1 MKRKQL
7 FILLLAFSFFSIN
20 GNAQQVEAFAKL
32 DTNAMMIGDQ
42 IGLTIGINLPKDF
55 QVVWPAF
62 ADTVTGHVEIVKKFA
77 VDTTQNKGQKVITQ
91 RLVVTSFDSGYY
103 QLPSI
108 RFAFKRKNDTAL
120 YSLETNPMSLTVNVP
135 QVDTTKAIK
144 PIVAPLAEP
153 VTFMEVF
160 PYILGGLL
168 ALALIAFAIYY
179 FKRRKAHQPV
189 FARKP
194 KPLPPPHVEAI
205 EKLEELRLAK
215 LWQSGKLKAY
225 HSAITDIMRVYLKRR
240 YGFDA
245 VEMTSDDIFEHLA
258 NQMTNEQALAKL
270 KQVFSLADFV
280 KFAKAR
286 PTALENDQSIYDC
299 IDFVNETKFIPDETK
314 GVEEEQTTKEKEE
327 EENQ

>member
-1 MKRKQL
+1 M
-7 FILLLAFSFFSIN
+7 
-20 GNAQQVEAFAKL
+20 EAFAKL

-42 IGLTIGINLPKDF
+42 IGLTIGMNLPKDF

-77 VDTTQNKGQKVITQ
+77 VDTTQNKAQKVVTQ
-91 RLVVTSFDSGYY
+91 RLIVTSFDSGYY
-103 QLPSI
+103 QLPAI

-120 YSLETNPMSLTVNVP
+120 YTLETNPINLTVNVP

-153 VTFMEVF
+153 VTFKEML
-160 PYILGGLL
+160 PYIIGGLL
-168 ALALIAFAIYY
+168 LIALIVFAIYY

-189 FARKP
+189 FARKS

-205 EKLEELRLAK
+205 GKLEELRLAK

-245 VEMTSDDIFEHLA
+245 VEMTSGDVFEQLVT
-258 NQMTNEQALAKL
+258 QTVNEQAFAKL
-270 KQVFSLADFV
+270 KQVFTLADFV
-280 KFAKAR
+280 KFAKAH

-299 IDFVNETKFIPDETK
+299 IDFVNETKYIPEETK
-314 GVEEEQTTKEKEE
+314 SVNGEHPTKEKEE